1 MWLSD
6 EWKDYEVLDT
16 AEGEKLERWGSFT
29 CIRPDPQV
37 IWSFRNAEEKWNR
50 VSGRYIRSKKGGG
63 SWEIYDKKMPQSW
76 KIRYKDLA
84 FIVRPTG
91 FKHTGLFP
99 EQACNWDFARKQIAG
114 ANRPVKV
121 LNLFG
126 YTGGATVAA
135 LKAGAHVC
143 HVDASKGMVAWA
155 KDNVTANGLQDR
167 PVRYI
172 VDDAVKFVEREIR
185 RGSFY
190 EAVIMDPPSYGRGPK
205 GEIWTLEDKV
215 FGLVELCSRVLSD
228 KPLFF
233 LLNSYTTGLAPAVLY
248 NILMMTVGRKF
259 SCRVEASEIGLPV
272 SGSPYVLPCGST
284 GRCVFDETLGS

>member
-1 MWLSD
+1 MMWLSD
-6 EWKDYEVLDT
+6 EWKDYEILDT
-16 AEGEKLERWGSFT
+16 ADGEKLERWGNFT

-37 IWSFRNAEEKWNR
+37 IWSYRNAKEKWHR
-50 VSGRYIRSKKGGG
+50 VSGKYIRSKKGGG
-63 SWEIYDKKMPQSW
+63 NWEIYDEKMPQSW
-76 KIRYKDLA
+76 KINYKDLK

-99 EQACNWDFARKQIAG
+99 EQACNWDFAREKIAG
-114 ANRPVKV
+114 ANRPIKV

-135 LKAGAHVC
+135 LKAGAQVC

-155 KDNVTANGLQDR
+155 KDNAAANGLQEK

-205 GEIWTLEDKV
+205 GEIWTLEDKI
-215 FGLVELCSRVLSD
+215 FDLVELCSRVLSD

-233 LLNSYTTGLAPAVLY
+233 IINSYTTGLAPNVLY
-248 NILMMTVGRKF
+248 NILMMTVGRRF
-259 SCRVEASEIGLPV
+259 SCKVEANEIGLPI
-272 SGSPYVLPCGST
+272 SDSPYVLPCGST
-284 GRCVFDETLGS
+284 GRCVFL